1 MKSVPGDISGTVPTS
16 SATRFE
22 PALGELREHCFKGMT
37 QLGDMSDEERRE
49 WYIKNG
55 NFFIE

>member
-1 MKSVPGDISGTVPTS
+1 MRS
-16 SATRFE
+16 
-22 PALGELREHCFKGMT
+22 ALGELREHCFKGMT

>member
-1 MKSVPGDISGTVPTS
+1 MKTVPGDISGTVPTS

-22 PALGELREHCFKGMT
+22 PALGELRELIRGDGAV
-37 QLGDMSDEERRE
+37 GDMSDEERRE
-49 WYIKNG
+49 WFIKNG